1 MAAAVSGRSV
11 VFSPAP
17 TVRTA
22 ASRFDRYS
30 PIRRAVISPSGVSA
44 PSSAFRCLTIRVSFS
59 SERFRDF
66 AARFRSQA

>member
-17 TVRTA
+17 TFRTA

-30 PIRRAVISPSGVSA
+30 LIRRAVISPSGVSA
-44 PSSAFRCLTIRVSFS
+44 PSSAFRCLTIRVSFA

-66 AARFRSQA
+66 AAR